1 MKAVKWIV
9 LTVTL
14 MVLCIFVF
22 FKPSRVLI
30 PEINDVVCATGSMCM
45 DDLSRLREA
54 ETLLADAV
62 LDVEARLGK
71 LENFPKA
78 IFCATQACY
87 EKFGFRHSS
96 ASAVGRTAI
105 VVGPRGWKSYYL
117 KHELIHYWQ
126 AEKIGVIRLLFVDEW
141 FREGMAYFLSDDP
154 RAELQEPRQTYRQ
167 QFADWYD
174 TAGPQNFSV
183 AIERF
188 LQGDRL

>member
-1 MKAVKWIV
+1 MKAFKWIV
-9 LTVTL
+9 LLL
-14 MVLCIFVF
+14 MLCIFSVFVF

-30 PEINDVVCATGSMCM
+30 PEINDVSCATGSICM

-62 LDVEARLGK
+62 LDVEHKLGK

-78 IFCATQACY
+78 IFCSTQVCY
-87 EKFGFRHSS
+87 ENFGFRHSS
-96 ASAVGRTAI
+96 ASTVGKTAL

-126 AEKIGVIRLLFVDEW
+126 AENIGVIRMLFLDEW
-141 FREGMAYFLSDDP
+141 FREGMAYYLSDDP
-154 RAELQEPRQTYRQ
+154 RAGLQEPWQTYRNR
-167 QFADWYD
+167 FADWVN
-174 TAGPQNFSV
+174 TTGSQNMSL

-188 LQGDRL
+188 LQGEGP